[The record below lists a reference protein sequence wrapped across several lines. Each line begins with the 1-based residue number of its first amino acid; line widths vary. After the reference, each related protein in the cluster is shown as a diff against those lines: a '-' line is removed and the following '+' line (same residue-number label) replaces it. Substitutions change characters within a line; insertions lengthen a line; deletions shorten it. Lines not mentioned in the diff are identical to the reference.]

1 MTKLFSSQTNRSS
14 QSKFDCREPFCT
26 GFCSNCGSPLESD
39 DVFCSECG
47 APIDYEEKEEA
58 NNNSEAIE
66 ISSDRMASITETSKI
81 KSGEI
86 SNNFKNLRLFDKNR
100 ETAERAI
107 TLTETQ
113 NKTLKTGFYVY
124 RGNNMTQYLSID
136 NIQGNFVKAS
146 VRTNFSNLSYS
157 TEFYEGTI
165 IEDKIRLHIVNS
177 DLHPAAGFSIRLS
190 EHFDGTV
197 KEKSIS
203 GNFTGE
209 FSSSAIFIKC

>member
-14 QSKFDCREPFCT
+14 QSKFDCREPFCA
-26 GFCSNCGSPLESD
+26 GFCSNCGAPLESD

-47 APIDYEEKEEA
+47 APIDYEEKEED

-136 NIQGNFVKAS
+136 NIYGNFVKAS

-157 TEFYEGTI
+157 AEFYEGTI
-165 IEDKIRLHIVNS
+165 IEDKIRLHIINS

-197 KEKSIS
+197 REKSIS

>member
-14 QSKFDCREPFCT
+14 QSKFDCREPFCA

-124 RGNNMTQYLSID
+124 RGNNMIQYLSID
-136 NIQGNFVKAS
+136 NIQGNFVKAA
-146 VRTNFSNLSYS
+146 VRTNFTNLSYS

-197 KEKSIS
+197 REKSIS